1 MKTVNTPEN
10 RRRQDKPARIG
21 MSIEEDQKAGLF
33 RGSTVA
39 RHGPPGRLAAAHGG
53 CFALGPLKRV
63 AALRQWVRNHE
74 PEARGAYPNHR
85 DALQASAFA
94 VYSANSFQRVGRK
107 RIVVPVAARA
117 SSGTSIST

>member
-1 MKTVNTPEN
+1 VKTVNTPEN
-10 RRRQDKPARIG
+10 RRRQDKPAHIG

-33 RGSTVA
+33 RGNTVA
-39 RHGPPGRLAAAHGG
+39 RHAPPVRMAAAHGG
-53 CFALGPLKRV
+53 CFALGALKRV
-63 AALRQWVRNHE
+63 ALSRQWVRKNQE
-74 PEARGAYPNHR
+74 PEARGARFRFWP
-85 DALQASAFA
+85 FA